1 MKQRGVEGKEKVEN
15 QERAGDVC
23 SSQEKVR
30 GSLGRSA
37 KAGVRKQ
44 NRKTDG
50 DWTPG
55 GQNKS
60 ITVNKK
66 RILLKMRNNKKYNF
80 YLANIYWQ
88 HFDIEGGLGL
98 SPCVEA
104 VATG

>member
-30 GSLGRSA
+30 GSLGRRK

-60 ITVNKK
+60 IRVNIK
-66 RILLKMRNNKKYNF
+66 RILLKMKNNKKCNF
-80 YLANIYWQ
+80 HQDNTNAEKQRYDGNTY
-88 HFDIEGGLGL
+88 
-98 SPCVEA
+98 
-104 VATG
+104 

>member
-1 MKQRGVEGKEKVEN
+1 MKQRGVEGKEKVEH

-60 ITVNKK
+60 IRVNIK
-66 RILLKMRNNKKYNF
+66 RILLKMKNIKK
-80 YLANIYWQ
+80 L
-88 HFDIEGGLGL
+88 E
-98 SPCVEA
+98 V
-104 VATG
+104 